1 MKYYRH
7 TMTMR
12 EELTREKRLQ
22 RIQAGYEFML
32 VMFVV
37 LAITFI
43 SIMVLS

>member
-12 EELTREKRLQ
+12 EELLHQ
-22 RIQAGYEFML
+22 RRQERVQAGYEFML

-37 LAITFI
+37 LAVCFI
-43 SIMVLS
+43 SVMVLS